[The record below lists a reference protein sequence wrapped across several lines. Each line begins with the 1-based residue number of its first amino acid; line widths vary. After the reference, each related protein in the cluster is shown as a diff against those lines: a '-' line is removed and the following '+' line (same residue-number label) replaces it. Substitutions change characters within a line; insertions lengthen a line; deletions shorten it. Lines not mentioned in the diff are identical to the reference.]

1 MDFVTGLPLSKG
13 CSMILVVNVDKFSKV
28 IHLWELDSGFI
39 AYKVDE
45 LFVSIHF
52 FGLIFSSSVVLCYV

>member
-1 MDFVTGLPLSKG
+1 
-13 CSMILVVNVDKFSKV
+13 MILVVNVDKFSKV